1 MVHNKVIVHKGNDE
15 MWDQRSPWSEVKV
28 TQSCPTL
35 CDPWTIGFLKARIL
49 EWVAFPSSRGIFPTQ
64 GLNPGLLH
72 CRQIVYQLNQ
82 KGSPRK
88 LEWVAYPFYSGS
100 SRCRNRTGVSCIAGG
115 FFTKWAMKKAHR
127 SQISNGACMACAL
140 GNLYTWKWT
149 HLDLNFMTEPVR
161 WRKCCPF

>member
-1 MVHNKVIVHKGNDE
+1 MMRCEAREVC
-15 MWDQRSPWSEVKV
+15 EVKWKSPSRVQLCV
-28 TQSCPTL
+28 THGFL
-35 CDPWTIGFLKARIL
+35 CDYWVSPGQNTRVGSLSIL
-49 EWVAFPSSRGIFPTQ
+49 QGIFPTQ

-100 SRCRNRTGVSCIAGG
+100 SRCRNRTGASCIAGG